1 MKHAGSAALDTLAD
15 LLTAIRKRGLKETSR
30 GVFYRK
36 GKAWL
41 HFHEDNAG
49 FFADIRVNDDWERM
63 RVSEPDERANLLA
76 LIDRH
81 LGAAGFPKTKP

>member
-1 MKHAGSAALDTLAD
+1 MKHAGSAALDTLTD

-41 HFHEDNAG
+41 HFHEDKAG
-49 FFADIRVNDDWERM
+49 LFADIRVTDDWERM

-81 LGAAGFPKTKP
+81 FDAAG

>member
-1 MKHAGSAALDTLAD
+1 MKHAGSAALDTLDD
-15 LLTAIRKRGLKETSR
+15 LLIAIRQCGLKEPSR

-41 HFHEDNAG
+41 HFHEDKAG
-49 FFADIRVNDDWERM
+49 LFADIRVNDEWERM
-63 RVSEPDERANLLA
+63 RVSAPDERATLLA

-81 LGAAGFPKTKP
+81 FGAAG